1 MPEKKLCVIGL
12 GYVGLPLALAF
23 ARERPVIGVDTDSR
37 RVAELKQGFDRSGE
51 IGADALCASPHL
63 TLSDSLREAADCSA
77 YFVTVPTP
85 VFADHTPNLQHLQA
99 AISEAATVIQP
110 GDLLV
115 VESTVCPGTTE
126 SLCARLITE
135 TTGLCAGKDF
145 DLAYSPERISPG
157 DRGLSKAIKIISASD
172 DKALSRVRAL
182 YEKIIPAGLH
192 EAPSIKVAEA
202 AKLAENI
209 QRDVDIAVTNQLAM
223 LFDRMEIDSDAVFA
237 AAATKWNY
245 RRFSPGLVGGHC
257 IGVDSYY
264 LIDYA
269 DRHRHPAPLLHAAR
283 QINNQVP
290 LYVAD
295 IVLQHL
301 RERRKTPRALILG
314 YAFKE
319 NCADIRNTMV
329 EPMRRTLVENGIE
342 VTICDPVAD
351 AEKAKAEYG
360 ITIVKDW
367 SAALSKEY
375 GLIIFAVAHRQF
387 QDIPATMLGDAF
399 VADIKGAAPRADWTL

>member
-1 MPEKKLCVIGL
+1 
-12 GYVGLPLALAF
+12 
-23 ARERPVIGVDTDSR
+23 
-37 RVAELKQGFDRSGE
+37 
-51 IGADALCASPHL
+51 
-63 TLSDSLREAADCSA
+63 
-77 YFVTVPTP
+77 
-85 VFADHTPNLQHLQA
+85 
-99 AISEAATVIQP
+99 
-110 GDLLV
+110 
-115 VESTVCPGTTE
+115 
-126 SLCARLITE
+126 
-135 TTGLCAGKDF
+135 
-145 DLAYSPERISPG
+145 
-157 DRGLSKAIKIISASD
+157 
-172 DKALSRVRAL
+172 
-182 YEKIIPAGLH
+182 
-192 EAPSIKVAEA
+192 
-202 AKLAENI
+202 
-209 QRDVDIAVTNQLAM
+209 M

-237 AAATKWNY
+237 AASTKWNY

-360 ITIVKDW
+360 ITIEKDW

-387 QDIPATMLGDAF
+387 QDIPAAMLGDAF
-399 VADIKGAAPRADWTL
+399 VADIKGVAPRADWTL